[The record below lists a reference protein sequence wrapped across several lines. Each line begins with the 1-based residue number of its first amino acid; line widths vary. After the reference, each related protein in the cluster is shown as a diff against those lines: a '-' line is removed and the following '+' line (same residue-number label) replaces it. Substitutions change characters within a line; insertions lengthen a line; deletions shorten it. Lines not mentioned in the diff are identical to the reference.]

1 MNPLSDSRFPNT
13 SEPQSGSR
21 SSFVG
26 EGPLRLTQG
35 LQSGPGLEMW
45 EPPFER
51 WLRLADDLLRDWPHG
66 GCPER
71 RV

>member
-1 MNPLSDSRFPNT
+1 MNPQSDSRFPNS

-21 SSFVG
+21 SSFVD
-26 EGPLRLTQG
+26 EGKLALTQG
-35 LQSGPGLEMW
+35 LQSGPELEQW

-66 GCPER
+66 PAPR
-71 RV
+71 HRA

>member
-1 MNPLSDSRFPNT
+1 MNPQSDSSFPNS
-13 SEPQSGSR
+13 SESPDPSALASQFAEQAQPQ
-21 SSFVG
+21 
-26 EGPLRLTQG
+26 EPELDL
-35 LQSGPGLEMW
+35 W

-66 GCPER
+66 PLPEH

>member
-1 MNPLSDSRFPNT
+1 MNPQNLNEFPNPPTPPDESGLT
-13 SEPQSGSR
+13 SHLAG
-21 SSFVG
+21 
-26 EGPLRLTQG
+26 QG
-35 LQSGPGLEMW
+35 ARPDPELELW

-66 GCPER
+66 PLPGH